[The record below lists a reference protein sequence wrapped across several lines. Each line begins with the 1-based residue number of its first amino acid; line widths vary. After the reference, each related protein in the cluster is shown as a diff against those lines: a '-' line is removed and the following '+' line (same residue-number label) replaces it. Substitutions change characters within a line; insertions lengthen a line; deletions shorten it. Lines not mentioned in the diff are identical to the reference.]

1 MADRLTAKAAL
12 GTALSGVLA
21 GVLISIGGT
30 VNLSIEN
37 RVLGACFFSIGLFFV
52 VSMRLWLFT
61 GKVGWLCR
69 NGMTYA
75 VQLLLT
81 LAGNFA
87 GTLCV
92 ALLLRQTRAA
102 GGLVQRAAELS
113 AAKMTDSL
121 PSLFVLA
128 LFCGVLMYLG
138 VSGFQMFDSAPGRY
152 GAVFLAVTVFILSG
166 FEHCIANMYYYSMS
180 GVWGDGRA
188 WLTMAVMVLGNA
200 AGSVIIAE
208 GCRLSQK
215 LLE

>member
-1 MADRLTAKAAL
+1 MADRLTARAAL

-81 LAGNFA
+81 LAGNFV

-102 GGLVQRAAELS
+102 YGLVQRAAELS
-113 AAKMTDSL
+113 AAKMADSL

-128 LFCGVLMYLG
+128 LLCGVLMYLG
-138 VSGFQMFDSAPGRY
+138 VSGFQTFDSALGRY

-166 FEHCIANMYYYSMS
+166 FEHCI
-180 GVWGDGRA
+180 
-188 WLTMAVMVLGNA
+188 LTTQN
-200 AGSVIIAE
+200 
-208 GCRLSQK
+208 
-215 LLE
+215 

>member
-1 MADRLTAKAAL
+1 MVVTRLGCQNFRNL
-12 GTALSGVLA
+12 RDGELFPCPGVN
-21 GVLISIGGT
+21 VIYGGNAQGKT
-30 VNLSIEN
+30 NLLE
-37 RVLGACFFSIGLFFV
+37 G
-52 VSMRLWLFT
+52 LWLFT

-102 GGLVQRAAELS
+102 DGLVQRSAELS
-113 AAKMTDSL
+113 AAKMADSL

-128 LFCGVLMYLG
+128 LLCGVLMYLG
-138 VSGFQMFDSAPGRY
+138 VSGFQAFDSALGRY

-188 WLTMAVMVLGNA
+188 WLTMLVMVLGNA
-200 AGSVIIAE
+200 AGSIIIAE
-208 GCRLSQK
+208 GYRLSQK

>member
-1 MADRLTAKAAL
+1 MRIVFSLRLCYNKTILFDRRGYKTMADRLTARAAL

-21 GVLISIGGT
+21 GALISIGGT

-69 NGMTYA
+69 NGLTYA
-75 VQLLLT
+75 VQLLMT
-81 LAGNFA
+81 LAGNFV

-102 GGLVQRAAELS
+102 DGLVQRAAELS
-113 AAKMTDSL
+113 AAKMADSL

-128 LFCGVLMYLG
+128 LLCGVLMYLG
-138 VSGFQMFDSAPGRY
+138 VSGFQAFDSL
-152 GAVFLAVTVFILSG
+152 VNSI
-166 FEHCIANMYYYSMS
+166 EC
-180 GVWGDGRA
+180 
-188 WLTMAVMVLGNA
+188 
-200 AGSVIIAE
+200 E
-208 GCRLSQK
+208 G
-215 LLE
+215 E